1 MNLHDLV
8 LVKTQPDNQYVQLQ
22 GKFAVVTEVDP
33 TCDTHVGI
41 DQLELTGYTTGSGS
55 VPVECL
61 EVVNKTAPAA
71 WRAAYAVWKV
81 GAAIRGME
89 DQNKLTAEQS
99 HKILE
104 LVAGKYNL
112 DLKLLTSILNDLHEL
127 EVIDYDYYER
137 PVEVKPKED

>member
-33 TCDTHVGI
+33 NCDTHVGI
-41 DQLELTGYTTGSGS
+41 DQLELTGYTSGTGS
-55 VPVECL
+55 VPVNCL

-71 WRAAYAVWKV
+71 WRAAYAVWKSRQV
-81 GAAIRGME
+81 YDEPAE
-89 DQNKLTAEQS
+89 PKLTEEQS

-104 LVAGKYNL
+104 LVAGKYHMDVN
-112 DLKLLTSILNDLHEL
+112 DLKSILNDLHEL

-137 PVEVKPKED
+137 PVEGKPKED